1 MAPRGPRGNRSFSN
15 ALPQRSSK
23 RAHVEKESPSE
34 STRFTAFGLCGMIK
48 NDRPPMYCTTSP
60 LSVGL
65 LAAVSST
72 GTIRPCATADIGHK
86 FSLNSRD
93 GSSTGCSRFGA
104 GAAVVG
110 MGATDGSATAV
121 ARSHARGSA
130 TPVAQL
136 RQRYRERLF
145 DIFLRSPHGDTEH
158 PLSGALRLR
167 FSNSRAQLVLR
178 VLILAV
184 TFGSWQ
190 VHLLT
195 AADLRRLW
203 RFPRQRRTVRRPCLP
218 GFYRLA
224 L

>member
-15 ALPQRSSK
+15 ALPQRSCK

-34 STRFTAFGLCGMIK
+34 STRFTAFGICGMIK

-145 DIFLRSPHGDTEH
+145 DIFLRSPRSTLFQVRYDSGSLTPGLSLFFAFLFSLL
-158 PLSGALRLR
+158 PLGAGRC
-167 FSNSRAQLVLR
+167 
-178 VLILAV
+178 
-184 TFGSWQ
+184 T
-190 VHLLT
+190 
-195 AADLRRLW
+195 
-203 RFPRQRRTVRRPCLP
+203 
-218 GFYRLA
+218 Y
-224 L
+224 